1 MTSFELILY
10 LNEISCRVSC
20 ELQKKFDSNTGSWHA
35 RWNIYTKL
43 TIFLYLS
50 ILTPSSF
57 FHSLASST
65 LGARGFSCAVSG
77 FGQVLKSLRPNTCRP
92 AADETK
98 LLVAREKKPG
108 TQGKRRSTDPDF
120 WHFPRKKS
128 YDAVKPFSLEIILLI
143 WEMSIVTV

>member
-1 MTSFELILY
+1 MTSFELILC

-20 ELQKKFDSNTGSWHA
+20 ELQKNVWLQHRQLPRTVKH
-35 RWNIYTKL
+35 
-43 TIFLYLS
+43 LYKINHLS
-50 ILTPSSF
+50 LLTPSSF

-65 LGARGFSCAVSG
+65 LGARGFSCAVSS
-77 FGQVLKSLRPNTCRP
+77 FGQVLKSLWPNTCRP

-108 TQGKRRSTDPDF
+108 TQGKRRPTDPDF

-128 YDAVKPFSLEIILLI
+128 YDVVKPFSLEIILLI

>member
-20 ELQKKFDSNTGSWHA
+20 ELQKKVWLQHQQLPRTVKHLY
-35 RWNIYTKL
+35 NINH
-43 TIFLYLS
+43 LS
-50 ILTPSSF
+50 LLTPSSF

-108 TQGKRRSTDPDF
+108 TQGKRRPTDPDF
-120 WHFPRKKS
+120 WHFPRKKIN
-128 YDAVKPFSLEIILLI
+128 DVVKPFSLEIILLI